1 MGWDIVSTYARDGR
15 QGPPWLWVLI
25 RNKFWVTKR
34 ETAILTEVKSGQ
46 GRLYS
51 WSRGCIQDEHTSGQE
66 TGSAFDFYSNSGDG
80 CFSSPSIDWSWILQ
94 FYSVGLERNGA
105 QEMEKAKGVS
115 APGRKGHC
123 SRSSNSWSGAVPLRV
138 SKGFAGWGG
147 WRHFYKVGEIKIFNS
162 LS

>member
-1 MGWDIVSTYARDGR
+1 MHLT
-15 QGPPWLWVLI
+15 
-25 RNKFWVTKR
+25 F
-34 ETAILTEVKSGQ
+34 ILTQVMVVSLLPPLTGV
-46 GRLYS
+46 GSYNF
-51 WSRGCIQDEHTSGQE
+51 IQL
-66 TGSAFDFYSNSGDG
+66 A
-80 CFSSPSIDWSWILQ
+80 WK
-94 FYSVGLERNGA
+94 
-105 QEMEKAKGVS
+105 EMEKAKGFS